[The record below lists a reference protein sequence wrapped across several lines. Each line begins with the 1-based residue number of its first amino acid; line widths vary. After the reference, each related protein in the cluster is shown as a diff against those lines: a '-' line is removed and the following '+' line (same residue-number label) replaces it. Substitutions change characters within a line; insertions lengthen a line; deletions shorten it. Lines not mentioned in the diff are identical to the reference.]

1 MDAEDCIDKTIK
13 GALNRNYQVTVIS
26 NAIATKSEEKRAR
39 KIIDFRN
46 LGVEILTTKEF
57 IDQSIE

>member
-1 MDAEDCIDKTIK
+1 MDAEDCVDKTIK

-26 NAIATKSEEKRAR
+26 NAIATKSEEKRAG
-39 KIIDFRN
+39 KIVDFRN